1 VRCDTFSR
9 SAISGSS
16 SLQNP
21 VDHFCLSCAQTEEP
35 SDRFEL
41 VRAEEGLALLQQI
54 HEAAVR
60 RRSPRLHGSPPR
72 RQKNRSA
79 FG

>member
-1 VRCDTFSR
+1 LAQRDHDVVLIDLDYARDTT
-9 SAISGSS
+9 SG
-16 SLQNP
+16 
-21 VDHFCLSCAQTEEP
+21 
-35 SDRFEL
+35 
-41 VRAEEGLALLQQI
+41 EEGLALLQQI